1 MRLAVGFSL
10 YQLSIMKGSYLGEFE
25 ELVLLTVGSL
35 YKEAYGVAIMDE
47 IESQTER
54 SVNVSAVHAA
64 LKRLETK
71 GFVNSHM
78 GGATNE
84 RGGRRKRYFELTL
97 SGKKVL
103 DESMALRTQL
113 YSRIPDISYNFSY

>member
-1 MRLAVGFSL
+1 
-10 YQLSIMKGSYLGEFE
+10 MKGSYLGEFE

-47 IESQTER
+47 IEAQTER
-54 SVNVSAVHAA
+54 RVNVSAVHAS
-64 LKRLETK
+64 LKRLEAK
-71 GFVNSHM
+71 GYVTSHM

-84 RGGRRKRYFELTL
+84 RGGRRKRFFELTMN
-97 SGKKVL
+97 GKKVL

-113 YSRIPDISYNFSY
+113 YSKIPNIAYNFSY